1 MTKFIIK
8 GQNRLNGKVK
18 ISGAKNSALKIMAA
32 SIMANG
38 RTTLKNVPVI
48 DDVLTMA
55 EVLSLLGAEVNFD

>member
-8 GQNRLNGKVK
+8 GGNKLNGKVK

-32 SIMANG
+32 SIMAG
-38 RTTLKNVPVI
+38 GKTTLKNVPVI

-55 EVLSLLGAEVNFD
+55 EVLSWLGA